1 MKNLQI
7 ANQFDIEDMK
17 NSMKELLPN
26 LNMPFNETSTEG
38 SFYRSNLNAGFFLS
52 FFISCSIIFTVILC
66 AINMPDVVL
75 SRQIAMA
82 LVYCLASVIACGI
95 VTALLCGIVSTIQN
109 HRITKKNRILIEDL
123 LNTATTLEEISQ
135 IIDIVTGRFVSYKH
149 TGHPLKYDIF
159 SLREMQQHIRAYLA
173 IASGPALNTKCQKRS
188 DSYCGVIFDIKS
200 PDHTVKTIEIVAKIV
215 RSTDAIE
222 TSLVFTNWDSPTL
235 VKKYKK

>member
-7 ANQFDIEDMK
+7 VNQFDIEDMK
-17 NSMKELLPN
+17 NSMQELLPN

-38 SFYRSNLNAGFFLS
+38 SFYKSNLNTGFFLT
-52 FFISCSIIFTVILC
+52 FFISCSVILTIVLC
-66 AINMPDVVL
+66 AINMPDVAL

-82 LVYCLASVIACGI
+82 LVHCLASVIACGI
-95 VTALLCGIVSTIQN
+95 VTALLCGIVRTIQN

-135 IIDIVTGRFVSYKH
+135 IIDIATGRFDSYKR
-149 TGHPLKYDIF
+149 TGYHFKHDVF
-159 SLREMQQHIRAYLA
+159 SLREMQQRIRAYLA
-173 IASGPALNTKCQKRS
+173 IASCPVLNIKCEKRG
-188 DSYCGVIFDIKS
+188 DSYCNVIFDLKN
-200 PDHTVKTIEIVAKIV
+200 PDCTVKTIEIVAKIV